1 MIPELAA
8 CIVFMR
14 STGSAMIPGHARAG
28 GRPLGRPRDQGRG
41 RPPGCRSARWPRRR
55 SSTARDPAQA
65 LGPDGRPAVSRRAP
79 IWEDVP
85 DEKWNDWRWQLSHR
99 VNDLEEIEQVLNLTD
114 EERDGLSAQD
124 KFRVDITPYF
134 ISLIDPDDPNDP
146 IRRQVIPLG
155 REQQA
160 FTAMMEDSL
169 AEDRHSPVPGLVHRY
184 PDRVL
189 MLVTTQCASYCRYC
203 TRSRIVGDPTQNFNS
218 RDHEAQL
225 EYLRRTPQVRDVLIS
240 GGDGLTLAPKLFE
253 KILRGLREIPH
264 IEIIRIGSRVPVF
277 LPQRIDDELCAML
290 EQYHPLWINL
300 HFNHPNEITPEVSR
314 AVDKLTKAGLPVGN
328 QSVLL
333 AGVNDCVHIQ
343 RSLVHKLVENRIR
356 PYYLYQC
363 DLVEGSGHFR
373 TPVGKG
379 LEIMEGLRGHTSG
392 YAVPTYVID
401 APGGG
406 GKIPVMPNY
415 LISYSDHKVVL
426 RNYEGY
432 ITTYEEPPTYNR
444 HDESACSYC
453 QHAAVRARPVRR
465 ARPARGR
472 ADVDRAEGLRGRPT
486 RAATPRRTGSR
497 TRRSGSRSAS
507 ARSRARRAGRC
518 ACSRARSRGGDAG
531 CRGGDAG
538 SRRRCRVPRS
548 PSGGRAAAGAPELRP
563 RRGAPPARRRADRVG
578 PRRAALGVLR
588 SRPPIFCPAR
598 PVRPPRSAGLIRAGA
613 HER

>member
-1 MIPELAA
+1 MIARTSSLHRLYASATAA
-8 CIVFMR
+8 
-14 STGSAMIPGHARAG
+14 GA
-28 GRPLGRPRDQGRG
+28 
-41 RPPGCRSARWPRRR
+41 RRR
-55 SSTARDPAQA
+55 RPDALDAQEIKAAIVHQTAQRAAAEEPFVNRRDPALA
-65 LGPDGRPAVSRRAP
+65 LGPDGRPAVSRRAA

-85 DEKWNDWRWQLSHR
+85 DEKWNDWRWQLSNR
-99 VNDLEEIEQVLNLTD
+99 VNDLAEIEQVLNLTD
-114 EERDGLSAQD
+114 DERAGLSAPD

-134 ISLIDPDDPNDP
+134 ISLIDPNDPNDP
-146 IRRQVIPLG
+146 IRRQVIPTG
-155 REQQA
+155 REAQA
-160 FTAMMEDSL
+160 FTSMMEDSL

-203 TRSRIVGDPTQNFNS
+203 TRSRIVGDPTQNFN
-218 RDHEAQL
+218 RKDHEAQL
-225 EYLRRTPQVRDVLIS
+225 DYLRRTPQVRDVLIS

-253 KILRGLREIPH
+253 SILRGLREIPH

-290 EQYHPLWINL
+290 EKYHPLWINL

-343 RSLVHKLVENRIR
+343 RALVHRLVENRIR

-379 LEIMEGLRGHTSG
+379 LEIKEGLRGHTSG
-392 YAVPTYVID
+392 YAVPTFVID

-432 ITTYEEPPTYNR
+432 ITTYEEPPTYER
-444 HDESACSYC
+444 HNERACGYC
-453 QHAAVRARPVRR
+453 QNQRSEPGQSGVLGLLQGERMWIEPKGFNELH
-465 ARPARGR
+465 ARGNIEAHR
-472 ADVDRAEGLRGRPT
+472 LQDPAKWVPFGVGAIEGQAGPSLRVLDSGETSHVPPDPIGEPAGDPAVATRPKPDY
-486 RAATPRRTGSR
+486 RPGEEPRPRDGEPTGSAH
-497 TRRSGSRSAS
+497 G
-507 ARSRARRAGRC
+507 
-518 ACSRARSRGGDAG
+518 
-531 CRGGDAG
+531 
-538 SRRRCRVPRS
+538 
-548 PSGGRAAAGAPELRP
+548 EL
-563 RRGAPPARRRADRVG
+563 
-578 PRRAALGVLR
+578 L
-588 SRPPIFCPAR
+588 
-598 PVRPPRSAGLIRAGA
+598 
-613 HER
+613 

>member
-1 MIPELAA
+1 LDAHEIKAA
-8 CIVFMR
+8 V
-14 STGSAMIPGHARAG
+14 AHQAAERAAAE
-28 GRPLGRPRDQGRG
+28 
-41 RPPGCRSARWPRRR
+41 PPFVNP
-55 SSTARDPAQA
+55 RDPAQV

-99 VNDLEEIEQVLNLTD
+99 VNDLEEIEQILNLTD
-114 EERDGLSAQD
+114 DEREGLSAKD

-134 ISLIDPDDPNDP
+134 ISLIDPDDPADP

-203 TRSRIVGDPTQNFNS
+203 TRSRIVGDPTQNFN
-218 RDHEAQL
+218 RKDHEAQL
-225 EYLRRTPQVRDVLIS
+225 DYLRRTPQVRDVLIS

-253 KILRGLREIPH
+253 SILRGLREIPH

-277 LPQRIDDELCAML
+277 LPQRIDDELCEML
-290 EQYHPLWINL
+290 EKYHPLWINL

-343 RSLVHKLVENRIR
+343 RALVHRLVENRIR

-392 YAVPTYVID
+392 YAIPTYVID

-432 ITTYEEPPTYNR
+432 ITTYEEPPTYER
-444 HDESACSYC
+444 HDEANCTYC
-453 QHAAVRARPVRR
+453 QSQRSEPGQSGVLGLLQGERMWIEPKGFEDVHTRGNLEAHRLQDPSKWVPFGVGAIEGQATRPLRVL
-465 ARPARGR
+465 
-472 ADVDRAEGLRGRPT
+472 EGGEGGPSALGDT
-486 RAATPRRTGSR
+486 DRAATDTNAGIVEPGDLASAEQRAEPRVFAPGEEPRPRDGEPTGSAH
-497 TRRSGSRSAS
+497 G
-507 ARSRARRAGRC
+507 
-518 ACSRARSRGGDAG
+518 
-531 CRGGDAG
+531 
-538 SRRRCRVPRS
+538 
-548 PSGGRAAAGAPELRP
+548 EL
-563 RRGAPPARRRADRVG
+563 
-578 PRRAALGVLR
+578 L
-588 SRPPIFCPAR
+588 
-598 PVRPPRSAGLIRAGA
+598 
-613 HER
+613 